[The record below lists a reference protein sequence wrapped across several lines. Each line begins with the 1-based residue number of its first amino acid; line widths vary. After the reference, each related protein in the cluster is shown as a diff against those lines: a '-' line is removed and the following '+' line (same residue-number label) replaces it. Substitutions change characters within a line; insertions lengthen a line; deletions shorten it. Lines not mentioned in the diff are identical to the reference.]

1 MAKYFIRRVLQAIP
15 VLIGISL
22 ITYFILLISPGGPYA
37 RFAQNPRITSAQI
50 EAFAARWG
58 LNDPIPLQYCKWLG
72 VCGEKPF
79 LINAL
84 PGGTFEL
91 AGLKIDLPGGDNG
104 MLHGD
109 LGYSISDGRPVADVI
124 GQRILPTLILAGTAY
139 AIWLLIAF
147 LAGVYAA
154 VKRYSLFDS
163 TLTIVNYI
171 GYSLPTFW
179 LGIMLITLF
188 SVKLG
193 WLPTSGRGSLAQLVM
208 PSVTLSTY
216 VMALLARLTRSNM
229 LEVLREPYVRTAR
242 AKGLREALVVHK
254 HALKSAALPI
264 VTVLGLQIGALLSG
278 AVVTETVFNWP
289 GIGTLALRA
298 IQQRDYPVLQGV
310 VLVSAVL
317 FVVINGIVDL
327 LYRFLDPRV
336 RLA

>member
-1 MAKYFIRRVLQAIP
+1 MPNLYVRQVLQSAFVLLNVTIAVF
-15 VLIGISL
+15 VLIRIV
-22 ITYFILLISPGGPYA
+22 PGDPVRLMLGM
-37 RFAQNPRITSAQI
+37 
-50 EAFAARWG
+50 EASEDAIQAARAQFG
-58 LNDPIPLQYCKWLG
+58 YDRPLHEQYLRFVG
-72 VCGEKPF
+72 G
-79 LINAL
+79 AL
-84 PGGTFEL
+84 R
-91 AGLKIDLPGGDNG
+91 
-104 MLHGD
+104 GD
-109 LGYSISDGRPVADVI
+109 LGHSLRFRRPV
-124 GQRILPTLILAGTAY
+124 GELLMETLPATLELAAAAVGIALVL
-139 AIWLLIAF
+139 AIP
-147 LAGVYAA
+147 AGIYAA
-154 VKRYSLFDS
+154 VHRGSLADRV
-163 TLTIVNYI
+163 LMAGALI
-171 GYSLPTFW
+171 GQAMPIFW
-179 LGIMLITLF
+179 LGIMFITLF

>member
-1 MAKYFIRRVLQAIP
+1 VPNLYIRQVLQSAFVLLNVTIVVF
-15 VLIGISL
+15 VLIRIV
-22 ITYFILLISPGGPYA
+22 PGDPVRLMLGM
-37 RFAQNPRITSAQI
+37 
-50 EAFAARWG
+50 EASEDAIQAARAQFG
-58 LNDPIPLQYCKWLG
+58 YDRPLHEQYLRFVG
-72 VCGEKPF
+72 G
-79 LINAL
+79 AL
-84 PGGTFEL
+84 R
-91 AGLKIDLPGGDNG
+91 
-104 MLHGD
+104 GD
-109 LGYSISDGRPVADVI
+109 LGHSLRFRRPV
-124 GQRILPTLILAGTAY
+124 GELLMETLPATLELAAAAVGIALILAVP
-139 AIWLLIAF
+139 
-147 LAGVYAA
+147 AGIYAA
-154 VKRYSLFDS
+154 VHRGSLADR
-163 TLTIVNYI
+163 LLMGGALI
-171 GYSLPTFW
+171 GQAMPIFW

-193 WLPTSGRGSLAQLVM
+193 WLPTSGRGSLLQLVM

-242 AKGLREALVVHK
+242 AKGVRETLVVHK
-254 HALKSAALPI
+254 HALRSAALPI